1 MSSRPHW
8 TDLPGPI
15 SEANPLGRRRL
26 QQRASPSL
34 APPNWVARR
43 SLIESGAM
51 ITCSLSLRPK
61 GRGAHSACPSAVGLL
76 LLASAAMLVSSP
88 IQAQVAAA
96 GAKSAVNSAA
106 AADPTDPSAVVPA
119 AKPPQALQRYKA
131 AKLDPVIADWP
142 QANRTVKE
150 AGGWRA
156 YAKEASSASSSAPA
170 SPAASAAPASRHD
183 HGAHGG
189 KK

>member
-1 MSSRPHW
+1 
-8 TDLPGPI
+8 
-15 SEANPLGRRRL
+15 
-26 QQRASPSL
+26 
-34 APPNWVARR
+34 
-43 SLIESGAM
+43 
-51 ITCSLSLRPK
+51 
-61 GRGAHSACPSAVGLL
+61 
-76 LLASAAMLVSSP
+76 MLVSSP